1 MNTRLI
7 IAAVA
12 VIGMSGC
19 ASQATGGSKLDHDE
33 VMAAQ
38 YLNNDTVQVCV
49 QGGAVMT
56 CRTEDREQVRDELE
70 YRLQSLNYQR

>member
-19 ASQATGGSKLDHDE
+19 ASQGGGSKLDHVE
-33 VMAAQ
+33 VVAAQ
-38 YLNNDTVQVCV
+38 HLNNDTVQVCS

-56 CRTEDREQVRDELE
+56 CHTEDREQVREELE
-70 YRLQSLNYQR
+70 YRLQTMQYQR

>member
-7 IAAVA
+7 IAAVV

-19 ASQATGGSKLDHDE
+19 ASQGGGKMDHNE
-33 VMAAQ
+33 LVAAQ
-38 YLNNDTVQVCV
+38 QINDQTVQVCS

-56 CRTEDREQVRDELE
+56 CHTEDRQQVRDELE
-70 YRLQSLNYQR
+70 YRLQSMNNQR